1 MIRAHATAR
10 MHRAYP
16 RASCT
21 ANETQCG
28 NTRNDDF
35 ANHGSSCLE
44 KVQVVRH
51 PRPHANSPPGH
62 NYASAYEL
70 MHARLLRMF
79 TSAHAV
85 PAAPPGT
92 ARPSVQGL
100 RESTGIIAVDGTR
113 SIDAA
118 TA

>member
-1 MIRAHATAR
+1 
-10 MHRAYP
+10 
-16 RASCT
+16 
-21 ANETQCG
+21 
-28 NTRNDDF
+28 
-35 ANHGSSCLE
+35 
-44 KVQVVRH
+44 
-51 PRPHANSPPGH
+51 
-62 NYASAYEL
+62 
-70 MHARLLRMF
+70 MF